1 MKTLTQ
7 LSKLFIILAVA
18 ILIGSCQKDESIATS
33 ELCWQCEV
41 KAIRGDGYV
50 TKRFINYSGF
60 TLEEVK
66 TMTDFYNTDTTLA
79 VYSVMACQ

>member
-18 ILIGSCQKDESIATS
+18 ILIGSCQKDESITTS
-33 ELCWQCEV
+33 ELCWKCEV

-60 TLEEVK
+60 TLQEVK

>member
-1 MKTLTQ
+1 MKAQ

-18 ILIGSCQKDESIATS
+18 ILIGSCQKDESITTS

-60 TLEEVK
+60 TLQEVK
-66 TMTDFYNTDTTLA
+66 TMTDYYNTDTTLA